1 MTLAEMR
8 TSALSFFNHGPPEE
22 PTVSTL
28 DIWEDEFQNPNVSA
42 VALKD
47 AKYRDPILIKGK
59 RGIFIAKGNGKGR
72 NNDGVGIIA
81 WATIFNGERML
92 IFDKIED
99 LVADPRVDT
108 DGLTI

>member
-1 MTLAEMR
+1 MTLAEIEHLHCHFLIMV
-8 TSALSFFNHGPPEE
+8 HQE

-72 NNDGVGIIA
+72 
-81 WATIFNGERML
+81 
-92 IFDKIED
+92 KQ
-99 LVADPRVDT
+99 
-108 DGLTI
+108 